1 MCCELFR
8 TFVPFLMKQSWF
20 NPSPLRDFSGEVVFT
35 ASITGL
41 YAMKNKYLSHI
52 GLWFSLLLLTA
63 CGAPNTPQAVTDA
76 FWNAVIDND
85 AAAVV
90 KLSTLTSEEGYD
102 SFGREWNGFDLKLG
116 RVVID
121 REKATV
127 EAVLTKVTAEREDQ
141 RELTTYLFQ
150 RDGQWVVDY
159 TRTGREAS
167 GGELGAFFGRI
178 SDAIS
183 EKFDDT
189 RKATEPEI
197 EDMNQ
202 QLQAMSDDIARQ
214 AEAQIQD
221 YSEELSDYLDEFAD
235 SIEDLLEEKQDELSP
250 QDTQKLSQMISRL
263 RASEQSLAEPS
274 FSAISE
280 ATLSAG
286 IVQSQLALMD
296 EGVVGESL
304 EEWRKE
310 YHEVMEEMKVFI
322 RELMNDQQQ

>member
-1 MCCELFR
+1 
-8 TFVPFLMKQSWF
+8 
-20 NPSPLRDFSGEVVFT
+20 
-35 ASITGL
+35 
-41 YAMKNKYLSHI
+41 MKNKYLSHF
-52 GLWFSLLLLTA
+52 GLWFSLLLLSA

-102 SFGREWNGFDLKLG
+102 SFGREWNGFDLKQG

-141 RELTTYLFQ
+141 RELTIYLIQ
-150 RDGQWVVDY
+150 RDDQWLVDY
-159 TRTGREAS
+159 TRTSREAS

-183 EKFDDT
+183 EKFDNT

-202 QLQAMSDDIARQ
+202 QLQAMSDDLARQ
-214 AEAQIQD
+214 AETQIQQ

-235 SIEDLLEEKQDELSP
+235 SIEDLLEDKQGELSP
-250 QDTQKLSQMISRL
+250 EDQQKLNQMIDRL
-263 RASEQSLAEPS
+263 RTSQQSLDEPS
-274 FSAISE
+274 FRAISE
-280 ATLSAG
+280 ATVSAG
-286 IVQSQLALMD
+286 ITQSQLALMD
-296 EGVVGESL
+296 EGVVGENL
-304 EEWRKE
+304 EEWRQE
-310 YHEVMEEMKVFI
+310 YHEAMEEMKVFI
-322 RELMNDQQQ
+322 RELMNDQGQ